1 MKTINKIKFAILK
14 NEDPFDHLNWVNAC
28 EEYPINIDYEVFDL
42 TVETWLEDITT
53 YSPSL
58 LLLKPSG
65 KTSLYRSL
73 YQERLEILVISLNYK
88 TFPSLDEVRIY
99 ENKRYFAYWAE
110 ANNLPHPKT
119 YVYYHQNEA
128 LKATKMMKLPM
139 VGKMNI
145 GASGNGVQI
154 LYKKDQLQNYIK
166 RAFSV
171 GLVSSTGPKL
181 RQGKLIQRAWQKFTH
196 PKELI
201 NKLKEYRDIRLD
213 SQKGFIILQEFIKH
227 DYEWRAVR
235 IGNSFFAHKKIVSN
249 EKASGSLLKE
259 YKDPPAELLN
269 FVRSLTNKFKFR
281 SVAIDLFEPV
291 QGQYLINEIQC
302 IFGQSDS
309 YQMLVN
315 ETPGRYLFKEGKWI
329 FEKGDFNSNA
339 SYDLR
344 LKTAIELNM
353 LES

>member
-1 MKTINKIKFAILK
+1 MKIKNILRFAILK
-14 NEDPFDHLNWVNAC
+14 NEDPVDHVNWITAC
-28 EEYPINIDYEVFDL
+28 EKYNKSIEYKVFDL
-42 TVETWLEDITT
+42 TAHNWLDQINTYCPDI
-53 YSPSL
+53 

-65 KTSLYRSL
+65 KTSIYRNLYL
-73 YQERLEILVISLNYK
+73 ERLEILVITLNYK
-88 TFPSLDEVRIY
+88 SFPSLDEVRIY
-99 ENKRYFAYWAE
+99 ENKRYFGYWAE
-110 ANNLPHPKT
+110 AHHLPHPKT
-119 YVYYHQNEA
+119 YVYYHQSEA
-128 LKATKMMKLPM
+128 LKAVKTLKLPL

-154 LYKKDQLQNYIK
+154 IQKKNQLKNYIK
-166 RAFSV
+166 RAFNV

-181 RQGKLIQRAWQKFTH
+181 KQGKLIQRAWQKFTH

-201 NKLKEYRDIRLD
+201 NKLKEYRDIRMD

-235 IGNSFFAHKKIVSN
+235 IGDSYFAHKKIVLN
-249 EKASGSLLKE
+249 DKASGSLLKE
-259 YKDPPAELLN
+259 YKDPPIELLN
-269 FVRSLTNKFKFR
+269 FVRLLTDKFIFR
-281 SVAIDLFEPV
+281 SVAVDLFEPV

-344 LKTAIELNM
+344 LKTAIELNS
-353 LES
+353 L

>member
-1 MKTINKIKFAILK
+1 M
-14 NEDPFDHLNWVNAC
+14 
-28 EEYPINIDYEVFDL
+28 FDL
-42 TVETWLEDITT
+42 TVEAWLEEINA
-53 YSPSL
+53 YSPDL

-65 KTSLYRSL
+65 ITSLYRSL

-88 TFPSLDEVRIY
+88 TFPSLEEVRIY
-99 ENKRYFAYWAE
+99 ENKRYFAYWAK
-110 ANNLPHPKT
+110 ANDLPHPKT
-119 YVYYHQNEA
+119 WVYYNRKEA
-128 LKATKMMKLPM
+128 LKAAKTMKLPL

-154 LYKKDQLQNYIK
+154 LQTKDQVKKYIQ

-201 NKLKEYRDIRLD
+201 NRLRTYRDIASD
-213 SQKGFIILQEFIKH
+213 SQKGYIILQEFIKH

-235 IGNSFFAHKKIVSN
+235 IGDSYFAHKKMVSN
-249 EKASGSLLKE
+249 EKASGSLAKE
-259 YKDPPAELLN
+259 YEAPPTELLN
-269 FVRSLTNKFKFR
+269 FVRSLTDKFRFR
-281 SVAIDLFEPV
+281 SVAIDVFEPV

-302 IFGQSDS
+302 IFGQSDP
-309 YQMLVN
+309 YQMLVDGN
-315 ETPGRYLFKEGKWI
+315 PGRYLFKDGEWI
-329 FEKGDFNSNA
+329 FEKGDFNSNS

-344 LKTAIELNM
+344 LKDAIVFNRLD
-353 LES
+353 S